1 MRERELPS
9 AFRACLESGLEPL
22 AEPTVLG
29 RVDVSPNPDHP
40 APAPAPSPVRTQI
53 PRRCPKSSNPPP
65 PTLGRIVLL
74 RGQPLSS
81 AQVLAMARAAGDFRW
96 TLKSYPLFLSSP
108 GPPLHSPRTIPVRI
122 STAARWWSVGA
133 AAPTRERR
141 PRLGRRAGLARSSTR
156 LSTSGI
162 HLASACVCAARAR
175 PMCTFSPLE
184 DASVYPVDVR
194 VVLKTAR
201 TSQDVDAG

>member
-9 AFRACLESGLEPL
+9 AFRGLEPL

-53 PRRCPKSSNPPP
+53 PRRSPKSSNPPP

-96 TLKSYPLFLSSP
+96 TLKSYPPFLSSP
-108 GPPLHSPRTIPVRI
+108 GRPLHSPRTIRI
-122 STAARWWSVGA
+122 STAGEGGGAWERPLLRASVVLDSDVARVWL
-133 AAPTRERR
+133 APRHGCR
-141 PRLGRRAGLARSSTR
+141 RLGF
-156 LSTSGI
+156 TSPQ
-162 HLASACVCAARAR
+162 HASAQHARAR
-175 PMCTFSPLE
+175 CAPSHH
-184 DASVYPVDVR
+184 
-194 VVLKTAR
+194 
-201 TSQDVDAG
+201 